1 MTPNMPDWF
10 RSAAV
15 LATAF
20 VTVAVVTIGLSA
32 IIVPT
37 TAGSAPGVD
46 GAGGPTDGP
55 ASSSGQTT
63 VTAIGGTLAMSGDRD
78 AAFTLT
84 HEEPGERYALA
95 GEDGRIFFEGDPLAV
110 AKISFDGLEF
120 FLDPDECTVTAG
132 ERHDPT
138 GVAAAHVRC
147 EEIADVRD
155 NGVVTIDGTIG
166 VAANLLGL
174 RGDLPESGGTVHLG
188 DETFTFEF
196 AAMTIPGGSFVPS
209 GIYAGTLFD
218 PESEAVITF
227 SYNPQDHAMV
237 LSEIAYQGDVVQI
250 PPGAC
255 SVTTED
261 IGLLNPH
268 TRVANMTVRCAAVDI
283 PALGSVPVDGS
294 LIVELIDPAG

>member
-1 MTPNMPDWF
+1 MTLNMPDWF

-15 LATAF
+15 LGAAF
-20 VTVAVVTIGLSA
+20 VTVAVLTIGLAA

-37 TAGSAPGVD
+37 AAVSTPEMDGSGAP
-46 GAGGPTDGP
+46 DGP
-55 ASSSGQTT
+55 ASSSGTAA
-63 VTAIGGTLAMSGDRD
+63 VTAIGGTLAVTGDRD

-84 HEEPGERYALA
+84 SEEPGERYALS
-95 GEDGRIFFEGDPLAV
+95 GEDGRVIFARDPLTV
-110 AKISFDGLEF
+110 AQISFDGLEF

-155 NGVVTIDGTIG
+155 NGAVTIDGTIG
-166 VAANLLGL
+166 IAANLLGL
-174 RGDLPESGGTVHLG
+174 RGDLPESGGTVQLG

-196 AAMTIPGGSFVPS
+196 AAMTIPGGGFVPS

-227 SYNPQDHAMV
+227 SYNPQDHSMV
-237 LSEIAYQGDVVQI
+237 LSEVAYRGDVVQV

-268 TRVANMTVRCAAVDI
+268 TRVADMTVRCAAVEI
-283 PALGSVPVDGS
+283 PALGTVPLDGS
-294 LIVELIDPAG
+294 LIVELSDPPG